1 MSKKVM
7 YSDMDGVQ
15 EYLLSPDKMLYARQ
29 GLNHPIDLP
38 RKVRKLKVK
47 KSVAKIKEEHEPNP
61 MSMSHDR
68 EFIKRLKERLE
79 GSRRKKVL

>member
-1 MSKKVM
+1 MNKKVL

-15 EYLLSPDKMLYARQ
+15 EYLLSPDKMLYARH

-61 MSMSHDR
+61 MFHDG

-79 GSRRKKVL
+79 GKDL

>member
-1 MSKKVM
+1 MNKKVL

-15 EYLLSPDKMLYARQ
+15 EYLLSLDKMLYVRH

-61 MSMSHDR
+61 MPMSHDW
-68 EFIKRLKERLE
+68 EFT
-79 GSRRKKVL
+79 

>member
-1 MSKKVM
+1 M

-15 EYLLSPDKMLYARQ
+15 EYLLSPDKMLYVRH

-38 RKVRKLKVK
+38 RQVRKLTVK
-47 KSVAKIKEEHEPNP
+47 KFVAKIKEEHEPNP
-61 MSMSHDR
+61 MSHDR

-79 GSRRKKVL
+79 GKDL

>member
-15 EYLLSPDKMLYARQ
+15 EYLLSPDKMLYVRH

-38 RKVRKLKVK
+38 RQVRKLKVK
-47 KSVAKIKEEHEPNP
+47 KSVTKIKEEHEPNP
-61 MSMSHDR
+61 MSMSHDW

-79 GSRRKKVL
+79 GKDL